1 VIKLLGLLVGGV
13 AAAICGLVLLVLSV
27 IAAMPWLGVGVA
39 GGPPSVV
46 HIALPAVLPAP
57 AVAPVQIDAGMVS
70 DVERFLLARAA
81 GFSPLD
87 AITAT
92 AISIAEDGSGNPT
105 AMSGRNDNGT
115 FDFCLWQVNSSWW
128 PRFGG
133 QAALADPH
141 TCAHAAFVI
150 YGIQGWCAWST
161 FEASCGKG
169 HTSAYA
175 AFLGRART
183 AASQGG
189 SQ

>member
-1 VIKLLGLLVGGV
+1 MNVLWALLGGLAGLV
-13 AAAICGLVLLVLSV
+13 AGLVLLVLSV
-27 IAAMPWLGVGVA
+27 IAAMPWLGLGA
-39 GGPPSVV
+39 PGQPDSVV
-46 HIALPAVLPAP
+46 HISVPVQAVVALPV
-57 AVAPVQIDAGMVS
+57 PVQVGAGMVS

-92 AISIAEDGSGNPT
+92 AISIAEDGSGNPA

-115 FDFCLWQVNSSWW
+115 YDFCLWQVNSSWW

-133 QAALADPH
+133 QAALADPQ
-141 TCAHAAFVI
+141 TCAHAAFII

-169 HTSAYA
+169 HTGAYA
-175 AFLGRART
+175 AFLGRARN

-189 SQ
+189 GGQ